1 MNVQFEDII
10 SVYVPAAS
18 IVQLIDEEDKLLRAC
33 IKGGLSI
40 QGLKRLEVHENEL
53 RTCVRILQKST
64 DNLFKGEA
72 RAFIPDYDGGNY
84 ELFEKIT
91 KAIDD
96 NLPDDQLNESTLEAA
111 KRQLKATLQQERCLI
126 STRKKTL
133 SDVKRESASIREK
146 LEKESK
152 MQQNVEHGV

>member
-10 SVYVPAAS
+10 SVYAPAAS
-18 IVQLIDEEDKLLRAC
+18 IVRLIDEEDKLLRAC

-40 QGLKRLEVHENEL
+40 QWLKKLEVHENEL
-53 RTCVRILQKST
+53 RTCVKILQKST

-72 RAFIPDYDGGNY
+72 HVFIPDYDGGNY
-84 ELFEKIT
+84 ELFEKIA
-91 KAIDD
+91 KVIDGS
-96 NLPDDQLNESTLEAA
+96 LPNDCLNKSTLEDA

-126 STRKKTL
+126 STKKKTL

>member
-1 MNVQFEDII
+1 MNIQFEDII

-18 IVQLIDEEDKLLRAC
+18 IVRLIDEEDKLLRGC

-53 RTCVRILQKST
+53 RTCVKILQKST

-84 ELFEKIT
+84 ELFEKIA
-91 KAIDD
+91 KAIDGS
-96 NLPDDQLNESTLEAA
+96 LPDDCLNESTLEDA

-146 LEKESK
+146 IEKESK

>member
-10 SVYVPAAS
+10 SVYAPAAS
-18 IVQLIDEEDKLLRAC
+18 IVRLIDEEDKLLRGC

-40 QGLKRLEVHENEL
+40 QGLKKLEVHENEL
-53 RTCVRILQKST
+53 RTCVKILQKST

-72 RAFIPDYDGGNY
+72 HVLIPDYDGGNY
-84 ELFEKIT
+84 ELFEKIAN
-91 KAIDD
+91 AIDD
-96 NLPDDQLNESTLEAA
+96 SLPDDHLNEITLEAA
-111 KRQLKATLQQERCLI
+111 KRQLKATLQQEHCLI
-126 STRKKTL
+126 SMRKKTL

>member
-1 MNVQFEDII
+1 MNIQFEDII

-18 IVQLIDEEDKLLRAC
+18 IVRLIDEEDKLLRAC

-72 RAFIPDYDGGNY
+72 RAFIPDYNGGNY

-96 NLPDDQLNESTLEAA
+96 NLSDDQLNESTLEAA

-146 LEKESK
+146 LEKKSK